1 MAGPALLGPD
11 PGRVIVSAM
20 TTGRTYEALVFD
32 FDGTLVD
39 SDEELVRAFVLL
51 GVPREGITF
60 GHAIAEE
67 TDRRGLAL
75 DAYAD
80 AYRVDVVEPF
90 PGVGAVVPLLGR
102 WALCSNKHPRSG
114 AAELERLDWHPE
126 LAWFS
131 DSFDW
136 AHKHLSPVLD
146 AMGLRAEQV
155 AMVGDSTGD
164 ARCASEVG
172 CDMVWAG
179 WNPRV
184 RARREAGALDG
195 IVLER
200 PDQLLDLY

>member
-1 MAGPALLGPD
+1 MPPSKHA
-11 PGRVIVSAM
+11 IVSPM
-20 TTGRTYEALVFD
+20 TIRRTYEALVFD

-39 SDEELVRAFVLL
+39 SDEELVRAFMRL

-67 TDRRGLAL
+67 TDRLGLSL
-75 DAYAD
+75 EAYAD

-90 PGVGAVVPLLGR
+90 AGVSSVVPLLGR
-102 WALCSNKHPRSG
+102 WSLCSNKHPRSG
-114 AAELERLDWHPE
+114 AAELERLGWHPE
-126 LAWFS
+126 LAYFS

-136 AHKHLSPVLD
+136 SHKHLAPLLD
-146 AMGLRAEQV
+146 AMGLTAAQV
-155 AMVGDSTGD
+155 AMVGDSEGD
-164 ARCASEVG
+164 ARCAAEVG

-184 RARREAGALDG
+184 DSDTHDG

-200 PDQLLDLY
+200 PEQLLELY

>member
-1 MAGPALLGPD
+1 M
-11 PGRVIVSAM
+11 
-20 TTGRTYEALVFD
+20 FD

-67 TDRRGLAL
+67 TDRLGLSL
-75 DAYAD
+75 EAYAD
-80 AYRVDVVEPF
+80 AYRTDVVEPF
-90 PGVGAVVPLLGR
+90 PGVSAVVPHLGR

-114 AAELERLDWHPE
+114 AAELARLGWHPE
-126 LAWFS
+126 LACFS
-131 DSFDW
+131 DSFAW
-136 AHKHLSPVLD
+136 AHKHLAPVLE
-146 AMGLRAEQV
+146 AMGLAAAQV
-155 AMVGDSTGD
+155 AMIGDSAGD
-164 ARCASEVG
+164 ARCAAEVG

-184 RARREAGALDG
+184 DATVQDG

-200 PDQLLDLY
+200 PSQLLDLY